1 MFVEGERVRVNATHI
16 FLVYIMIL
24 FGLAQGLGLIATL
37 RVGDYARSPDRPDE
51 CLLDLCLIDPIK
63 VQRST
68 RL

>member
-37 RVGDYARSPDRPDE
+37 RAGDYAPIMVQIMA
-51 CLLDLCLIDPIK
+51 CLVLVWDWVGLY
-63 VQRST
+63 
-68 RL
+68 